1 VTALVLF
8 VTALA
13 AAAAFAADR
22 PDLNGKWQL
31 ASSPGKLKFETLLI
45 EQTPDSVKITE
56 SAANKKPFDVSCN
69 IDAKE
74 CKVKER
80 KVSFWYN
87 GPALVMME
95 SSQDGDEVT
104 KTRMIPG
111 ADGKTLSLEVMRI
124 LPAGASATYKFTKQ

>member
-1 VTALVLF
+1 MRRLLF

-13 AAAAFAADR
+13 VAAAFAADR

-31 ASSPGKLKFETLLI
+31 ASNPGKLKFETLFI
-45 EQTPDSVKITE
+45 EQSPDSVKITE

-69 IDAKE
+69 TEAKE
-74 CKVKER
+74 CKVKEL

-95 SSQDGDEVT
+95 SNQGGDVVT
-104 KTRMIPG
+104 KTRIVPG
-111 ADGKTLSLEVMRI
+111 TDGKTLSLEVTRI
-124 LPAGASATYKFTKQ
+124 LPAGTSATYTFTKQP

>member
-1 VTALVLF
+1 MMRPILVVTVL
-8 VTALA
+8 T
-13 AAAAFAADR
+13 AAAFAADH

-31 ASSPGKLKFETLLI
+31 SSSPGKLKFETLLI
-45 EQTPDSVKITE
+45 EQNSDSVKITE
-56 SAANKKPFDVSCN
+56 SAVNKKPFDVSCN

-74 CKVKER
+74 CKVKDR

-95 SSQDGDEVT
+95 SNGDGDVVT

-111 ADGKTLSLEVMRI
+111 ADGKTLSLEVTRI
-124 LPAGASATYKFTKQ
+124 LPAGASATYTFTRQ